1 MSVRLTLPLAALVV
15 AAGCATTG
23 DNTDL
28 ENIRSP
34 SSDITSI
41 TEWDY
46 DSLYETG
53 GIRSDE
59 LMGAEV
65 IGANGDEIGNVE
77 NVVLN
82 GQNEI
87 IGVIAEVGGFVDIG
101 DTHIIVPW
109 EDVNV
114 TDDGVKVPVSQQNLD
129 QFSLFGED
137 SPVSQEN
144 LEQVAR
150 VTEDV
155 NTGPQNWKLSSL
167 LGDYAA
173 MEDDVGYGYV
183 DEAIFTE
190 DGKLQAVIIESAGS
204 PYAYPFYGYGYGW
217 EPGLGTYG
225 LPYGADDIGVMEPFD
240 YGLYGY

>member
-1 MSVRLTLPLAALVV
+1 MTAKLCLPLAVMIV
-15 AAGCATTG
+15 AAGCASTA
-23 DNTDL
+23 DDTDL
-28 ENIRSP
+28 EDIRSP
-34 SSDITSI
+34 SGDITSI

-46 DSLYETG
+46 DSLYESG

-65 IGANGDEIGNVE
+65 FGDKGQEIGNVE

-109 EDVNV
+109 EDVNMR
-114 TDDGVKVPVSQQNLD
+114 DDGVKVPVNQQNLN
-129 QFSLFGED
+129 QFSLFGDD
-137 SPVSQEN
+137 SPLSQQN
-144 LEQVAR
+144 LEEVAR
-150 VTEDV
+150 VKEGV
-155 NTGPQNWKLSSL
+155 NTGPRNWKLSSL

-173 MEDDVGYGYV
+173 LEDEAGYGYV
-183 DEAIFTE
+183 DEVLFSE
-190 DGKLQAVIIESAGS
+190 EGKLQAVIIESGGY

-217 EPGLGTYG
+217 DPGLGTYG
-225 LPYGADDIGVMEPFD
+225 LPYGAGDVGAMEPFD
-240 YGLYGY
+240 YGLYD